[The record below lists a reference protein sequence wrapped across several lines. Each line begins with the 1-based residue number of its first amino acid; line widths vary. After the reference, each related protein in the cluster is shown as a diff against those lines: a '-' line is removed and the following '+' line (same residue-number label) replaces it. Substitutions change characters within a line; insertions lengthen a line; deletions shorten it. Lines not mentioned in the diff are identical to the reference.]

1 MHAWLLCAA
10 PCISDVGLWCQTC
23 TQISPVAFIC
33 TYFKAKDVNDLAEKM
48 LDVYDKTQNIDNSG
62 NNSYYSFYSLD
73 SLRNSYYNIYNGK
86 EL

>member
-1 MHAWLLCAA
+1 ML
-10 PCISDVGLWCQTC
+10 SDIPFFKQYDNTL
-23 TQISPVAFIC
+23 C

-86 EL
+86 EQ